1 MAYIPDQD
9 LYYSKIQRSK
19 ISAQVK
25 LIRLMKLFSVA
36 LESFIAAQQPG
47 AMDNSY
53 LVLGDRAKYVNLMI
67 PLSFIIGDNQGGDN
81 ISGRT
86 CHYGITAKRIS
97 RCCDATPANYS
108 DVSKDSCS
116 FLHMAHIMQLVDDEE
131 WEDLDALYQANFWN
145 PFFDVDYGA
154 NPHGIFLAACP
165 PEGLHALEQG
175 VFKHL
180 LEEILGVYLKPEQIA
195 ILDRVVQSW
204 VGRPRQRLFRSA
216 NFTEAPRLMFRD
228 GISSLSNT
236 PGCDR
241 AGMVFALAMSSL
253 TRDGHSAF
261 ARLDDNVTVE
271 ITYALEMLLCYWAW
285 LKKDKYWQLDSAEQL
300 ESVKD
305 AVSTM
310 LHEVTTCIPRFQ
322 GNGWNIPKIHEQLH
336 VPYYIQM
343 FGAHRNLHTGVTE
356 HNHITLSKEPAG
368 RTQMRANVFDI
379 QVANRLI
386 DKFVVDLATF
396 NMAEEEVP
404 TDTIIPTSTYIPHNS
419 AVFDMLLWTDIEGVQ
434 HADIATPNSHGK
446 YMPSMDV
453 LECLF
458 EYCSTGTHGTDID
471 GAQRIRCVTE
481 LAINDQ
487 HLRANMTE
495 KDGCWFDNIVLNQ
508 EPDPNGIVSTIAG
521 NLRFMF
527 FFPDTPQECF
537 GVIHSAYSHH
547 PQYSVL
553 SHMYRME
560 YLDDPPDI
568 INSPE
573 HFDRG
578 EGCWVLDKDKHLL
591 DSSPRLSVIELC
603 NLASHLLMIP
613 YHDHSK
619 FMIGVMDQ
627 SLWSD
632 SFVTY

>member
-1 MAYIPDQD
+1 M
-9 LYYSKIQRSK
+9 
-19 ISAQVK
+19 SAQVK
-25 LIRLMKLFSVA
+25 LIRLFKLFSVA
-36 LESFIAAQQPG
+36 LKSFIEAQQPG

-53 LVLGDRAKYVNLMI
+53 LVLGDRAKYVNLWI

-86 CHYGITAKRIS
+86 CHYGLTARRIS
-97 RCCDATPANYS
+97 RACDATPDNYS

-116 FLHMAHIMQLVDDEE
+116 FLLMDSIIKLVNDEE
-131 WEDLDALYQANFWN
+131 WTELDALYQAPFWN
-145 PFFDVDYGA
+145 PFFEVDYGA
-154 NPHGIFLAACP
+154 NPYGIFLAACP

-216 NFTEAPRLMFRD
+216 NFPESPRLMFKD

-241 AGMVFALAMSSL
+241 AGMVFALTISSL

-261 ARLDDNVTVE
+261 ARLDDTVTVQ

-285 LKKDKYWQLDSAEQL
+285 LKKDNYWQLDSVSDIET
-300 ESVKD
+300 VKD

-310 LHEVTTCIPRFQ
+310 LHEVITCIPRFK

-368 RTQMRANVFDI
+368 RTQMRAEVFDI

-396 NMAEEEVP
+396 HMADADEDRE
-404 TDTIIPTSTYIPHNS
+404 TILASNTYIPHNS
-419 AVFDMLLWTDIEGVQ
+419 AVFDMVLWTDINGVQ
-434 HADIATPNSHGK
+434 HADIATPKTHGK
-446 YMPSMDV
+446 YLPTMDI
-453 LECLF
+453 LKCLF
-458 EYCSTGTHGTDID
+458 EFCFGGTQGSVVD
-471 GAQRIRCVTE
+471 GVQRIRCITE
-481 LAINDQ
+481 LAINDH
-487 HLRANMTE
+487 HLRANRTE

-508 EPDPNGIVSTIAG
+508 DCDQHGIVSTIAG

-527 FFPDTPQECF
+527 FFPGSPDECF
-537 GVIHSAYSHH
+537 GVIHPAYSHH

-560 YLDDPPDI
+560 YLDDPVDM
-568 INSPE
+568 INSPQ
-573 HFDRG
+573 HFNRR
-578 EGCWVLDKDKHLL
+578 EGCWILDKNNQNL
-591 DSSPRLSVIELC
+591 DSCPRLSVVDLG
-603 NLASHLLMIP
+603 NLKSHLLMIP
-613 YHDHSK
+613 YHDHSR
-619 FMIGVMDQ
+619 FMIGIMDQ
-627 SLWSD
+627 SSWGD
-632 SFVTY
+632 KFVTY

>member
-1 MAYIPDQD
+1 MA
-9 LYYSKIQRSK
+9 LK
-19 ISAQVK
+19 
-25 LIRLMKLFSVA
+25 
-36 LESFIAAQQPG
+36 SFIEAQQPG
-47 AMDNSY
+47 AMNNSY
-53 LVLGDRAKYVNLMI
+53 LVLGDKAKYVNLMI

-97 RCCDATPANYS
+97 RCCDATPDNYA

-116 FLHMAHIMQLVDDEE
+116 FLLMDDIIQLVNDQEWDE
-131 WEDLDALYQANFWN
+131 LDSLYQAPFWN
-145 PFFDVDYGA
+145 PFFEVDYGA
-154 NPHGIFLAACP
+154 NPHGIFLSACP

-180 LEEILGVYLKPEQIA
+180 LEEVLGVYLKPEQISK
-195 ILDRVVQSW
+195 LDRVVQSW
-204 VGRPRQRLFRSA
+204 VGKPRQRLFRSA
-216 NFTEAPRLMFRD
+216 NFSEAPRLMFKD

-241 AGMVFALAMSSL
+241 AGMVFALTISSL

-261 ARLDDNVTVE
+261 ARLDDTVTVE

-285 LKKDKYWQLDSAEQL
+285 LKKDKYWQLDSIDQL
-300 ESVKD
+300 ETVKD

-310 LHEVTTCIPRFQ
+310 LHEVVTCIPRFK

-336 VPYYIQM
+336 VPFYIQM
-343 FGAHRNLHTGVTE
+343 FGAHQNLHTGVTE
-356 HNHITLSKEPAG
+356 HNHITLSKEPAA
-368 RTQMRANVFDI
+368 RTQMRANVFDM

-386 DKFVVDLATF
+386 DKFVVDLASF
-396 NMAEEEVP
+396 NMSEEEEP
-404 TDTIIPTSTYIPHNS
+404 TDISVSTSTYIPHNS
-419 AVFDMLLWTDIEGVQ
+419 AVFDMLVRTDTNGARHI
-434 HADIATPNSHGK
+434 DMATPETHGK
-446 YMPSMDV
+446 YLPTMDI
-453 LECLF
+453 LKCLF
-458 EYCSTGTHGTDID
+458 EFCSQRTHITNVDVI
-471 GAQRIRCVTE
+471 QRIRCVTE
-481 LAINDQ
+481 LAINDH

-508 EPDPNGIVSTIAG
+508 EQGPNGVSSTIAG

-527 FFPDTPQECF
+527 FFPDKPEECF
-537 GVIHSAYSHH
+537 GVIHPAYGHH
-547 PQYSVL
+547 PKYSVL

-560 YLDDPPDI
+560 YLDDPPDM
-568 INSPE
+568 INSPQ
-573 HFDRG
+573 HFDRRAG
-578 EGCWVLDKDKHLL
+578 SWVLDKDKHTL
-591 DSSPRLSVIELC
+591 DSQPRLTVIDLRLLE
-603 NLASHLLMIP
+603 SHILMIP

-619 FMIGVMDQ
+619 FMIRVVDQ